1 MKFLADRGADP
12 NARDYS
18 HPDGLNRTCLHTAAM
33 HGLVAHLT
41 HLLSSSKADAESTD
55 SRQRT
60 PLMTAVVN
68 GHIECVRA
76 LLTASLKS
84 IDRRDTEGHTAL
96 SLAAFAGRVDI
107 ADELLKSGAQIY
119 ASARNPIKLAH
130 HSGNNELVCYIK
142 SNFDSFLIFI
152 NTRIS
157 VLGEPFTI
165 LVYAM
170 LPTRLSTVSTAAT
183 DAAINAA

>member
-18 HPDGLNRTCLHTAAM
+18 HPDGLNRTCLHTAAL

-60 PLMTAVVN
+60 PLMTAVVS

-76 LLTASLKS
+76 LLAASLKS
-84 IDRRDTEGHTAL
+84 IDRRDIEGHTAL

-142 SNFDSFLIFI
+142 ATLINSLSLLI
-152 NTRIS
+152 LGYI
-157 VLGEPFTI
+157 LGEPFTI
-165 LVYAM
+165 LVYTM
-170 LPTRLSTVSTAAT
+170 LPTRLPTVSTAAT
-183 DAAINAA
+183 DATINAA

>member
-18 HPDGLNRTCLHTAAM
+18 HPDGLNRTCLHTAAL

-60 PLMTAVVN
+60 PLMTAVVS

-76 LLTASLKS
+76 LLAASLKS
-84 IDRRDTEGHTAL
+84 IDRRDIEGHTAL

-142 SNFDSFLIFI
+142 DTTLINSLSLLI
-152 NTRIS
+152 LGS

-165 LVYAM
+165 LVYTM
-170 LPTRLSTVSTAAT
+170 LPTRLPTVSTAAT
-183 DAAINAA
+183 DATINAA